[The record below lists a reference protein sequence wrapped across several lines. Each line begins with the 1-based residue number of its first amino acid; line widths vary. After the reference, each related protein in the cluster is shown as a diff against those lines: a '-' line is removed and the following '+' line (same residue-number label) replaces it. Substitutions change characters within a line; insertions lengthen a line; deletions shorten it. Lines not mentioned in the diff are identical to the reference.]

1 MTASKYLSI
10 LILSSL
16 ALSGCLS
23 KNKDEDKEPKDSP
36 LPQQQQD
43 NYLDKAR
50 PPQQFGFSIY
60 PLKGGMAYSGSARL
74 HPNHLTSADMLE
86 DNIPAVEV
94 RGRSTRNKMT
104 LLIDPSSPV
113 SWLEFSASQKFGA
126 FFMGINNQVIPY
138 RGGYNTGGVNAF
150 AGVIT
155 QIRIDSLFMENVPF
169 YIRMS
174 IGSLGPLA
182 RGIRKPEI
190 DAILGYDNL
199 KIFEYIQFNLQDNKI
214 TFSATTPYK
223 LHQGLP
229 TSTARIIK
237 SQSYGLV
244 VKGQIDD
251 GQVGPVVL
259 DLAGNYGFAR
269 GDVKVGA
276 TRLVQVGD
284 LSFTNAPTLVLPAHD
299 SPPRVGRKLLAPYLV
314 TVCNREGVVY
324 FERLPTKE

>member
-1 MTASKYLSI
+1 MTAPKHLSI

-16 ALSGCLS
+16 ALSGCLTTD
-23 KNKDEDKEPKDSP
+23 KDKEPKDSP
-36 LPQQQQD
+36 LPIQQQE
-43 NYLDKAR
+43 NYLDKAK

-60 PLKGGMAYSGSARL
+60 SLKGGMAYSGSARL
-74 HPNHLTSADMLE
+74 HPNHFTSTDMIE
-86 DNIPAVEV
+86 DNIPAINV
-94 RGRSTRNKMT
+94 RGRSSRSKMNM
-104 LLIDPSSPV
+104 LVDPSSPV
-113 SWLEFSASQKFGA
+113 SWLEFSASQNFSA
-126 FFMGINNQVIPY
+126 YFMGINDAVIPY
-138 RGGYNTGGVNAF
+138 RGGYNTGGINAF

-155 QIRIDSLFMENVPF
+155 QIRIDTLFMENVPF

-199 KIFEYIQFNLQDNKI
+199 KIFEYIQFDLQNNKI

-223 LHQGLP
+223 PHKGFP

-244 VKGQIDD
+244 VR
-251 GQVGPVVL
+251 GQVDDRKGPVVL
-259 DLAGNYGFAR
+259 DLAGNFDFAR

-276 TRLVQVGD
+276 TRLVQVGN
-284 LSFTNAPTLVLPAHD
+284 LSFNDVPTLVVPTHD

-314 TVCNREGVVY
+314 TVCNRDGVVY

>member
-1 MTASKYLSI
+1 MTAPKHLSI

-23 KNKDEDKEPKDSP
+23 TDKDKEPKDSP

-43 NYLDKAR
+43 NYLEKAR

-60 PLKGGMAYSGSARL
+60 PLKGGMAYAGSARL
-74 HPNHLTSADMLE
+74 HPNHFASVDMIE
-86 DNIPAVEV
+86 DGIPAIKV
-94 RGRSTRNKMT
+94 RGRSSRNKMNM
-104 LLIDPSSPV
+104 LIDPSSPI
-113 SWLEFSASQKFGA
+113 SWVEFSASQKFGA
-126 FFMGINNQVIPY
+126 FFMGINDAVIPY

-155 QIRIDSLFMENVPF
+155 QVRIDPLFMENVPF

-182 RGIRKPEI
+182 RGIREPEI

-199 KIFEYIQFNLQDNKI
+199 KSFEYVQFDLQNNKVS
-214 TFSATTPYK
+214 FSATTPYK
-223 LHQGLP
+223 PQGNLPLH
-229 TSTARIIK
+229 TAKIIK

-244 VKGQIDD
+244 VR
-251 GQVGPVVL
+251 GQVDGGKAGPVVL
-259 DLAGNYGFAR
+259 DLAGNFDFAR

-284 LSFTNAPTLVLPAHD
+284 LSFNDAPTLVVPAHD

-314 TVCNREGVVY
+314 TVCNKDGVVY
-324 FERLPTKE
+324 FELLPTKE